1 MRVWAP
7 PLVTVY
13 FSFSRRRCET
23 RQLLEF
29 QTCAKVFGLLSASV
43 PPTPALIALDRG
55 RPDCEGKRINITILQ
70 HLFFH
75 TRLCIQMDL
84 CGGEVIAS
92 NMWLTILT
100 LRETAALA
108 CSQLNGYPS
117 GRVIFSTS
125 AMLFSSHTALREIW
139 LGSVQSFSLSPA
151 HHCCSD
157 SSLFSPRPVKPLK
170 SCKVIPLSS
179 SS

>member
-7 PLVTVY
+7 PLVNVY
-13 FSFSRRRCET
+13 FSFSRRRCKT

-29 QTCAKVFGLLSASV
+29 QTCAKVSG
-43 PPTPALIALDRG
+43 LIALDRG
-55 RPDCEGKRINITILQ
+55 RPDCEGERINITILQ
-70 HLFFH
+70 RLFFH
-75 TRLCIQMDL
+75 TPLCIQMDL

-100 LRETAALA
+100 LSETAALA
-108 CSQLNGYPS
+108 CSQLNGHPS

-139 LGSVQSFSLSPA
+139 LGSVQSFSLSLA
-151 HHCCSD
+151 C
-157 SSLFSPRPVKPLK
+157 SSLLFRLLSLLPA
-170 SCKVIPLSS
+170 SLSS
-179 SS
+179 PSFCQTGKKP

>member
-1 MRVWAP
+1 MP
-7 PLVTVY
+7 KL
-13 FSFSRRRCET
+13 S
-23 RQLLEF
+23 
-29 QTCAKVFGLLSASV
+29 GLFSASA

-55 RPDCEGKRINITILQ
+55 RPDCEGERINITILQ
-70 HLFFH
+70 RLFFH
-75 TRLCIQMDL
+75 APLCIQMDL

-108 CSQLNGYPS
+108 CSQLNGHPS

-139 LGSVQSFSLSPA
+139 LGSVQSFSLSLA
-151 HHCCSD
+151 C
-157 SSLFSPRPVKPLK
+157 SSLLFRLLSLLPA
-170 SCKVIPLSS
+170 SLSS
-179 SS
+179 PSFCQTGKKP